1 MHVNKTKFER
11 NISLEYHHMTFITV
25 SVGLTVGRKTAKNLD
40 NRRKNWKKK
49 KLNRFTLAVKKC

>member
-49 KLNRFTLAVKKC
+49 KNLTVLR